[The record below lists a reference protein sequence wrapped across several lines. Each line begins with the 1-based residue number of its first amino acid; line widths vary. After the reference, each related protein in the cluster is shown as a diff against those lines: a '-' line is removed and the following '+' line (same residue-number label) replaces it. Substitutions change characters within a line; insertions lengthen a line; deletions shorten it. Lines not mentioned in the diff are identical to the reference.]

1 MRLYANLF
9 MFLSV
14 ALAGQMSCILIDVSV
29 YLRFL
34 GNRSLYLSAYQ
45 AFHRRRQSCNL
56 SFSLPSF
63 CLMVLSLSIS
73 DTSTCCSP
81 SFVFVKIHPNIF
93 SVTKKGGSVSLY
105 TYTLKA
111 YIFLTLVGPAIIP
124 DISSCVPALWKR
136 PAYNQWHAV
145 PRYNFVQHGSAG
157 RGGIYCSKSFA
168 AVERL
173 ALFLRET
180 HESVLVLVFYA
191 ALREMLQVSLQDLD
205 VRILTCRQAK
215 GCECDAAI
223 LFIQPRQEDEH
234 MATGALTEVGKLT
247 VGLSRAKMEP
257 HILFAIPWV
266 GGTTEWTR
274 LYEGIRPHM
283 VP

>member
-1 MRLYANLF
+1 M
-9 MFLSV
+9 
-14 ALAGQMSCILIDVSV
+14 
-29 YLRFL
+29 
-34 GNRSLYLSAYQ
+34 
-45 AFHRRRQSCNL
+45 
-56 SFSLPSF
+56 
-63 CLMVLSLSIS
+63 
-73 DTSTCCSP
+73 
-81 SFVFVKIHPNIF
+81 
-93 SVTKKGGSVSLY
+93 
-105 TYTLKA
+105 
-111 YIFLTLVGPAIIP
+111 TLVGPAIVP

-136 PAYNQWHAV
+136 PAYNQWHAI

-191 ALREMLQVSLQDLD
+191 ALREMLQVSLQHLD
-205 VRILTCRQAK
+205 VRILNCRQAK

-234 MATGALTEVGKLT
+234 MATGGVAEVGKLT
-247 VGLSRAKMEP
+247 VGLSRAKMEL
-257 HILFAIPWV
+257 HILVAIPWI

-283 VP
+283 AP